1 MAKEIG
7 RFRASLIRWLMPADL
22 QSGEFWA
29 TVSAENSVAGQQ
41 VNEKTALSLSAVWAC
56 SRLISETIGT
66 LPYKIYEK
74 NEGGRVAADKH
85 DLHHILTIAPN
96 ANSTPSQFW
105 GAIVASMLLR
115 GNAFAEIK
123 RNGGHVVALDFIH
136 PAKLKPVVNDSGN
149 ITSYA
154 LYENGQVKRAIPVKN
169 MLHIPAF
176 GTDGRYGLS
185 AISYGASVFGNALA
199 AGDTANNT
207 FKNGL
212 SQTTALTLDRVLKKE
227 QRQEYR
233 EALERI
239 AGAVNA
245 GKPTILEGGMDIK
258 TIGINPKDAQLL
270 ESRSFSVEDICRWFG
285 VDPSMVGHGNAVSN
299 WGTGLEQKMIGFLTF
314 TLRPLLTRIEQA
326 VNKQLLG
333 VNEQGKLYTEFS
345 IEGLLRADSAG
356 RAEFYTT
363 MVTNGIMTRDEVRS
377 KENMPLMGGNS
388 AKQTVQAGFVPL
400 ETIGVKDND

>member
-1 MAKEIG
+1 
-7 RFRASLIRWLMPADL
+7 
-22 QSGEFWA
+22 
-29 TVSAENSVAGQQ
+29 
-41 VNEKTALSLSAVWAC
+41 
-56 SRLISETIGT
+56 
-66 LPYKIYEK
+66 
-74 NEGGRVAADKH
+74 
-85 DLHHILTIAPN
+85 
-96 ANSTPSQFW
+96 
-105 GAIVASMLLR
+105 
-115 GNAFAEIK
+115 
-123 RNGGHVVALDFIH
+123 
-136 PAKLKPVVNDSGN
+136 
-149 ITSYA
+149 
-154 LYENGQVKRAIPVKN
+154 
-169 MLHIPAF
+169 
-176 GTDGRYGLS
+176 
-185 AISYGASVFGNALA
+185 
-199 AGDTANNT
+199 
-207 FKNGL
+207 
-212 SQTTALTLDRVLKKE
+212 
-227 QRQEYR
+227 
-233 EALERI
+233 
-239 AGAVNA
+239 
-245 GKPTILEGGMDIK
+245 MDIK